1 MVIEGVV
8 EGAMVVVAGVEV
20 MVEDVVET
28 DMEVEVVVVVTGME
42 VAVGV
47 EIDMVEVVG
56 AVGTDMEV
64 VVVET
69 DTEEVEETDMVVVV
83 EVTDMGVEALVT
95 GVVEQTLE
103 EEMKKFSQKI
113 RYLFKDY
120 HRTLELRI

>member
-1 MVIEGVV
+1 
-8 EGAMVVVAGVEV
+8 MVVAAMAVVVGVEV
-20 MVEDVVET
+20 MVEDVGET
-28 DMEVEVVVVVTGME
+28 DMEV
-42 VAVGV
+42 
-47 EIDMVEVVG
+47 
-56 AVGTDMEV
+56 EV

-69 DTEEVEETDMVVVV
+69 DTEEVEETDMVVVE

-120 HRTLELRI
+120 HRMLELRI